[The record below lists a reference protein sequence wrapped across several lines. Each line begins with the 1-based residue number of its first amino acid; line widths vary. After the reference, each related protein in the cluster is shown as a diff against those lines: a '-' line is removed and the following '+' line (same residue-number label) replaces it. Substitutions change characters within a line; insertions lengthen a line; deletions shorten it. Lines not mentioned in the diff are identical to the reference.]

1 MGAIAVIERKR
12 YLDKLI
18 SKKENGSHFGC
29 RHMTV
34 SDGRI
39 NLRFTAEN
47 DFSFNALEYT
57 EEELAAKRHNFELQ
71 KCESNVICVDSQM
84 AGVGSN
90 SCGPALAEKY
100 RLSLPNISAKLHM
113 EILG

>member
-1 MGAIAVIERKR
+1 MNNKYFGFN
-12 YLDKLI
+12 DDDLI
-18 SKKENGSHFGC
+18 FLFGKNKNKA
-29 RHMTV
+29 MK
-34 SDGRI
+34 S
-39 NLRFTAEN
+39 LE
-47 DFSFNALEYT
+47 ALFKTHPEYT